1 MTQTRGPARDTD
13 DRRAA
18 FRRGRR
24 GERAALWWLRLK
36 GYRILAQDYR
46 SSAGEIDVVARRGA
60 TLAIIE
66 VKARDS
72 VAAAAE
78 AITPRQRR
86 RIFGAARLFVAHHP
100 RHGDCAIR
108 FDIMLVTP
116 GRWPRHIVDAWQ
128 IDQVI

>member
-1 MTQTRGPARDTD
+1 MRQGRGTARDTD

-18 FRRGRR
+18 FRRGRH

-36 GYRILAQDYR
+36 GYRILAQDFR
-46 SSAGEIDVVARRGA
+46 SPAGEIDVVARRGS

-72 VAAAAE
+72 IAAAVE
-78 AITPRQRR
+78 AIMPRQRD
-86 RIFGAARLFVAHHP
+86 RIFNAARLFVSRHP
-100 RHGDCAIR
+100 RHCDCAIR

>member
-1 MTQTRGPARDTD
+1 VSVRGSDE
-13 DRRAA
+13 RRAA

-24 GERAALWWLRLK
+24 GEQAALWWLRLK

-46 SSAGEIDVVARRGA
+46 SPVGEIDVVARRGA

-72 VAAAAE
+72 VAAAVE
-78 AITPRQRR
+78 AILPHQRN
-86 RIFGAARLFVAHHP
+86 RIFNAARLFVGRHP
-100 RHGDCAIR
+100 RHGACAIR

-116 GRWPRHIVDAWQ
+116 GRWPRHIVNAWQ
-128 IDQVI
+128 IDDVV